1 MDLGRSSFAANSMNR
16 NRDILLCRLICNKE
30 IVGTYDRIFVGTEIF
45 VGLYWFVNAINNLGR
60 CIDS

>member
-1 MDLGRSSFAANSMNR
+1 MDLGRSPFAAKSRNR

-30 IVGTYDRIFVGTEIF
+30 IVGTYDRIFIATEIF
-45 VGLYWFVNAINNLGR
+45 VGLYWVVNAINNLAR